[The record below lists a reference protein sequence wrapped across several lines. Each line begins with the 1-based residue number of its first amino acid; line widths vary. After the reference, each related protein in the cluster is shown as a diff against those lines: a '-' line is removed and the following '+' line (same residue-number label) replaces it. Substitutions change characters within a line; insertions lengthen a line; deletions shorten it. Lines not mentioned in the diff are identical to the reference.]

1 MDPQTIYKKTN
12 TLAKACLKVAMVL
25 PQEQQMSAFAKVEL
39 VRHASDLGV
48 RTRGLLVG
56 QLSEVFVERL
66 SKAVDSCNG
75 CGFWLQLIMED
86 GLLNKPEIL
95 TPLVRECDELSNM
108 FLLALKAA
116 KNKMD

>member
-1 MDPQTIYKKTN
+1 MDPQAIYNKTN

-25 PQEQQMSAFAKVEL
+25 PHDHQMSAFARVEL

-48 RTRGLLVG
+48 KTRGLMVG
-56 QLSEVFVERL
+56 QLGEVFVERL

-75 CGFWLQLIMED
+75 CGFWLQLINDD
-86 GLLNKPEIL
+86 GILNKPEIIS
-95 TPLVRECDELSNM
+95 PLIKECDTLSAM
-108 FLLALKAA
+108 FLAALKTA